1 MFSINLKSFS
11 WESLRR
17 EWRDIDIIL
26 LVLVAILT
34 LMGAVAIH
42 SSAINYSGLNSY
54 WLQHL
59 VIGCIGLFIVMSLAR
74 WQYQQLLHLHWIT
87 YAITNIILA
96 IVLVS
101 GTSANGAQS
110 WLTIGDLNIQPSEFA
125 KVGVIITLAA
135 LLHDRPIQQPLDIPK
150 AIWPILLPCALI
162 LKQPDLGTFI
172 VFCAIALGMLYW
184 GGTSLGWIVLLISP
198 LISLILYSVSIPI
211 WLGWVLLMGAVAWW
225 TLPWM
230 RAIGMSIA
238 VVVNLISAQVG
249 SFAWSLLHEYQ
260 KKRLLLF
267 LDPTQDPLDGGYHLI
282 QSRIAIGAGKI
293 WGRGIMHGTQT
304 QLNFI
309 PEQHTDF
316 IFSAIGE
323 EMGFVGSMFVLL
335 AFLGICWR
343 LLMIAVRSR
352 DNFGSLLAI
361 GVFAMILFQ
370 TTINVG
376 MTIGVAPIT
385 GIPLPW
391 LSYGRS
397 ALLTNFIALGLV
409 ESVAAHRRMIKF

>member
-1 MFSINLKSFS
+1 MFPVNLKFFS

-17 EWRDIDIIL
+17 EWRDIDIF
-26 LVLVAILT
+26 LVLIPTILT
-34 LMGAVAIH
+34 IVGAIAIH
-42 SSAINYSGLNSY
+42 SSAINYSGLNYY

-59 VIGCIGLFIVMSLAR
+59 IIGGVGLFVVMSLAR

-87 YAITNIILA
+87 YFITNVILA
-96 IVLVS
+96 IVLIG

-110 WLTIGDLNIQPSEFA
+110 WITIGDFNFQPSEFA

-135 LLHDRPIQQPLDIPK
+135 LLHERPIKEPLDIPK
-150 AIWPILLPCALI
+150 VMWPLLLPCALI
-162 LKQPDLGTFI
+162 LKQPDLGTFL
-172 VFCAIALGMLYW
+172 VFCAIALGMMYW
-184 GGTSLGWIVLLISP
+184 GGASFGWVVLIVSP
-198 LISLILYSVSIPI
+198 LVSLILFSIYIPA
-211 WLGWVLLMGAVAWW
+211 WLVWVALMGAVAWY
-225 TLPWM
+225 TLPLM
-230 RAIGMSIA
+230 RAIGLAIA
-238 VVVNLISAQVG
+238 VVVNLISAEVG

-267 LDPTQDPLDGGYHLI
+267 IDPTQDPLDGGYHLI

-335 AFLGICWR
+335 AFLVICWR
-343 LLMIAVRSR
+343 LLAVAVKSR
-352 DNFGSLLAI
+352 DNFGSLMAI

-397 ALLTNFIALGLV
+397 ALITNFIALGLV